1 MISETLITMFRW
13 SPYAYTLWLVSI
25 LIDGAARTWSKHG
38 KITSIANNDR
48 NIAIFIFL
56 LILLRIL
63 RVFTSSFHAK
73 PAGSNLVK
81 NVEDQFCRTT

>member
-1 MISETLITMFRW
+1 M
-13 SPYAYTLWLVSI
+13 
-25 LIDGAARTWSKHG
+25 LIDGAAKARVTFG